1 MWYSISI
8 TLKISWRLHYEMKGK
23 NYCYFNYY
31 DFITRVIIK
40 NVINDY
46 LINFLIIIELLK
58 ETDYN
63 QKLKNT
69 FLHSMNKILYF
80 EVCKNKKFEF
90 SNFLY

>member
-1 MWYSISI
+1 M
-8 TLKISWRLHYEMKGK
+8 
-23 NYCYFNYY
+23 
-31 DFITRVIIK
+31 
-40 NVINDY
+40 INDY